1 MERRPTVLAALKL
14 KKRSLKQ
21 RLGQAT
27 GNQFGSVKD
36 RLLLSR
42 GSFRGRRGTTRGG
55 GSTFGQGISPLRQ
68 NRDQGGFATA
78 EGSGRGANRGRGG
91 GRLKRSFSSGNLSR
105 SQSMQSLNGRG
116 GTRGKFRGRSRSQS
130 RNTSS
135 LRGLSSAGRMAY
147 RRGNRGAGRGNENF
161 RSNRGGARTNQR
173 GGGGGRGRWGGNN
186 FRGRG
191 GRGGGRGMR
200 NGNTPTKEELDNQL
214 DQYMSNTKGFLDKEL
229 DSYMKHQNEEESWD

>member
-1 MERRPTVLAALKL
+1 MSMKKVLLKSSTRISLNDRFTFLRSQPETSSIPSIRQRNSNEQVASARNRRLAVQMERRPTVLAALKL

-78 EGSGRGANRGRGG
+78 EGSGRGAN
-91 GRLKRSFSSGNLSR
+91 
-105 SQSMQSLNGRG
+105 
-116 GTRGKFRGRSRSQS
+116 
-130 RNTSS
+130 
-135 LRGLSSAGRMAY
+135 
-147 RRGNRGAGRGNENF
+147 
-161 RSNRGGARTNQR
+161 
-173 GGGGGRGRWGGNN
+173 
-186 FRGRG
+186 
-191 GRGGGRGMR
+191 
-200 NGNTPTKEELDNQL
+200 
-214 DQYMSNTKGFLDKEL
+214 
-229 DSYMKHQNEEESWD
+229 